1 MAPDDE
7 KLDPKVKEL
16 LERDQGKP
24 LREIVDEVTAVE
36 LERWFGLPTY
46 QQVTEGEV
54 KLEEEDPDMVA
65 VRERRNKAIEAVD
78 PAWVEA
84 HRRRTDGP
92 LDDLLKFKSTIN
104 FRIKEDVSLINLA
117 MIESKLQISE
127 PRERQRP
134 EDISEQ
140 LEDNAPQ
147 ALLRDLHRP
156 ELVFEKLFEVVDMA
170 AEQKIDV
177 VAEVAAAMAT
187 NWKLPAFDA
196 RPPVEAAQL
205 WDEAR
210 AERNRP
216 WPDILKRANLPN
228 RRVQE

>member
-7 KLDPKVKEL
+7 KFDPKVKDL

-24 LREIVDEVTAVE
+24 LGEIVDAATAAE
-36 LERWFGLPTY
+36 LERWFGRPTF
-46 QQVTEGEV
+46 QQVEEGEV
-54 KLEEEDPDMVA
+54 NVAEEDPDVAA
-65 VRERRNKAIEAVD
+65 VRERRAKAIEAVD
-78 PAWVEA
+78 PAMVEA

-92 LDDLLKFKSTIN
+92 LDDLLKFKATITL
-104 FRIKEDVSLINLA
+104 RVREDVSVIDHA
-117 MIESKLQISE
+117 MIEAKLKISE

-134 EDISEQ
+134 EDIEEQ

-156 ELVFEKLFEVVDMA
+156 ELVFEKLFEIVDMA

-196 RPPVEAAQL
+196 RPPVEAQDL
-205 WDEAR
+205 LNEAR
-210 AERNRP
+210 TERNLP